1 MITFLKRLW
10 RDRRG
15 NALVIAGASLPLL
28 AGAAG
33 LATDTIQWA
42 MWKRQLQRAAD
53 SAAIAG
59 VHARLA
65 NNANM
70 TAQQAVAGD
79 LLKHNT
85 TGITLMTGYPDTT
98 FPTGT
103 GWTNGV
109 EVSLAIQK
117 RLGFSSIFLSNVPTI
132 RVTGRAALFDSG
144 NYCVFARATT
154 GPALTIQGST
164 DVELGCG
171 AISNSTDG
179 INAVD
184 VNGNGHSF
192 IADPVAAVGGIDGN
206 INGSPNLQEY
216 AVPMVDPYA
225 SLTPTNPGGC
235 SQFQSHKVTRTTTIN
250 GVNKARTHLTPGCF
264 SGFNTNQGGGGI
276 DNEFHLDPGVYYLD
290 STSISIESDT
300 KLIGDGVT
308 IIFGGSTPG
317 TIDVRGNAVLDLSA
331 PTSGTYANLLM
342 IQNRNNPDI
351 SNGTSSTIQGNSG
364 TALDGVIY
372 FPNGNL
378 TFTGSSA
385 GSTQCAM
392 IIGWNVSFSG
402 SSDIQNDTSSCVADT
417 QMSGKRVRLIG

>member
-1 MITFLKRLW
+1 MKRLW

-65 NNANM
+65 DNANM

-85 TGITLMTGYPDTT
+85 TGITLMSGYPDTT
-98 FPTGT
+98 FPTGS
-103 GWTNGV
+103 GWTHGV

-132 RVTGRAALFDSG
+132 SVTGRAALFDSG
-144 NYCVFARATT
+144 SYCVFARATS

-164 DVELGCG
+164 DVEMGCG

-179 INAVD
+179 INSVD
-184 VNGNGHSF
+184 VNGTGHYF
-192 IADPVAAVGGIDGN
+192 EADPIAAVGGIDGN

-225 SLTPTNPGGC
+225 NLSTAIPSGTAC
-235 SQFQSHKVTRTTTIN
+235 TQFQNHKENRTTTIGGIN
-250 GVNKARTHLTPGCF
+250 ATRTHLTPGCF
-264 SGFNTNQGGGGI
+264 SSFNTNQGGGGI
-276 DNEFHLDPGVYYLD
+276 NDTFYLDPGVYYLD
-290 STSISIESDT
+290 STSISLEADT

-308 IIFGGSTPG
+308 IILTGSTPG
-317 TIDVRGNAVLDLSA
+317 TIDIRGNAVLDLSA
-331 PTSGTYANLLM
+331 PTTGIFANLLLV
-342 IQNRNNPDI
+342 QARNSPDI
-351 SNGTSSTIQGNSG
+351 SNGTSSTIQGNTG

-378 TFTGSSA
+378 NFTGSTA

-392 IIGWNVSFSG
+392 IIGWNVTFSG

-417 QMSGKRVRLIG
+417 TLSGKRVRLIA

>member
-53 SAAIAG
+53 SAAFAG

-65 NNANM
+65 DNASF
-70 TAQQAVAGD
+70 TRDQAVAGD

-85 TGITLMTGYPDTT
+85 TGIALSTGYPQTT
-98 FPTGT
+98 NITGT
-103 GWTNGV
+103 GYTHGV
-109 EVSLAIQK
+109 QVVLQVQR
-117 RLGFSSIFLSNVPTI
+117 RLGFSSMFLTNPPLI
-132 RVTGRAALFDSG
+132 RVTGRAALFDTG
-144 NYCVFARATT
+144 NYCVFARAPT

-164 DVELGCG
+164 DVEMGCG

-184 VNGNGHSF
+184 VNGNGHYF
-192 IADPVAAVGGIDGN
+192 EADPVAAVGGIDGN
-206 INGSPNLQEY
+206 INGSPNAQEY

-225 SLTPTNPGGC
+225 NLSTDIPAGMACTNWNHNSKTNADGSKKPGC
-235 SQFQSHKVTRTTTIN
+235 YNSFDPN
-250 GVNKARTHLTPGCF
+250 GVATLSPG
-264 SGFNTNQGGGGI
+264 T
-276 DNEFHLDPGVYYLD
+276 YYLNGAD
-290 STSISIESDT
+290 I
-300 KLIGDGVT
+300 KLTGGEGLVGNGVT
-308 IIFGGSTPG
+308 IILTGSPVGSVDLNGNG
-317 TIDVRGNAVLDLSA
+317 TVNLKA
-331 PTSGTYANLLM
+331 PTSGDFANLLFV
-342 IQNRNNPDI
+342 QARSNPDI
-351 SNGTSSTIQGNSG
+351 ANGTANKINGNST

-378 TFTGSSA
+378 TITGSSTS
-385 GSTQCAM
+385 STQCAM
-392 IIGWNVSFSG
+392 IIGWNVTFSG
-402 SSDIQNDTSSCVADT
+402 SAEVQNDTSSCVADT
-417 QMSGKRVRLIG
+417 TMSGKRVRLIG